1 MPEACS
7 HCDFG
12 IVALRLTTDTQHRG
26 YVLRDGE
33 SGPPAGLVAAFRT
46 GNRLEDMVME
56 EVKPGRTGNEVLR
69 ASLAHLRPGQS
80 QMPEAYVK
88 YA

>member
-46 GNRLEDMVME
+46 GNRLQDW
-56 EVKPGRTGNEVLR
+56 
-69 ASLAHLRPGQS
+69 
-80 QMPEAYVK
+80 
-88 YA
+88 